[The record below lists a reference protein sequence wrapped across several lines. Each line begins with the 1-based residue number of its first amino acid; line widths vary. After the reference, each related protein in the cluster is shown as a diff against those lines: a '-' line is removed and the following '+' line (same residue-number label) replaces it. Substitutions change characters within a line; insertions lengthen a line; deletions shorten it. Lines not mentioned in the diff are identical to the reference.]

1 MGAIITG
8 PPCRAATGCRALILL
23 TSVIK
28 ALVMRVWNVDP
39 C

>member
-8 PPCRAATGCRALILL
+8 PPCRALILL